1 MGRPKSFENTLNI
14 NYAAVI
20 QQYLPKPTGLSHLLP
35 AYFIVPV
42 NKTAKLNLKRA
53 KMSFQLV

>member
-14 NYAAVI
+14 NYATIV
-20 QQYLPKPTGLSHLLP
+20 QQYLLKPTGLSHLLP
-35 AYFIVPV
+35 AYFTLPV
-42 NKTAKLNLKRA
+42 YKTAKLNLKRA